1 MRLDK
6 SSPTRLRLFSSLRSG
21 RSLTKSARAA
31 GVGKGPAQRWIREE
45 FNELRDAGLSVL
57 EAQELLGFASSLMP
71 AWDHAR
77 LVSDSRHHL
86 QRPIEV
92 ESAFWSAFE
101 SGASLRVAMGLAGVG
116 RSTGYR
122 WMHRR
127 FLQLRED
134 QVPVRAAA
142 LALRLDADRV
152 ARWEAERHRALVD
165 AERAGRAAQHDAVLT
180 AARHVQALLQP
191 RGSAAM
197 QARHARYWELI
208 GQGHSNAEA
217 CKIMN
222 CHPRTGRN
230 IRRRGDPAKR
240 PEQTTG
246 AGRYLS
252 LRSGCSTITAAITSA
267 GTDGRPRPEG
277 KRSANI

>member
-6 SSPTRLRLFSSLRSG
+6 SSPAGLRLFSSLRAG

-31 GVGKGPAQRWIREE
+31 GVGKRPAQRWIREV

-57 EAQELLGFASSLMP
+57 EAQESLGFASSLMP

-77 LVSDSRHHL
+77 LVSDNRHHL

-92 ESAFWSAFE
+92 ESAFWSAFD

-122 WMHRR
+122 WLQRR

-142 LALRLDADRV
+142 LALRLDADRA
-152 ARWEAERHRALVD
+152 ARWEGQSATGPLVG

-180 AARHVQALLQP
+180 AARHAQAEECDRHRQHGRAQIGEHRAAQHSVVDDEPQP
-191 RGSAAM
+191 FDDRTKIALAAVALGPHGR
-197 QARHARYWELI
+197 QPKDTVER
-208 GQGHSNAEA
+208 Q
-217 CKIMN
+217 
-222 CHPRTGRN
+222 RT
-230 IRRRGDPAKR
+230 
-240 PEQTTG
+240 
-246 AGRYLS
+246 
-252 LRSGCSTITAAITSA
+252 
-267 GTDGRPRPEG
+267 
-277 KRSANI
+277 